1 MQGTQD
7 AATKCRRFCMRTKS
21 PSDFENAECASVDVN
36 LFYEKDYDDLDSKTI
51 NGNYQEAK
59 KICFGCEH
67 RVECA
72 EWGINNETH
81 GMWGGLTPRERQKL
95 RKIRGIKVTNATLS

>member
-1 MQGTQD
+1 MQD
-7 AATKCRRFCMRTKS
+7 AATKCRRFCMRAKS

-59 KICFGCEH
+59 KICMGCQH

-95 RKIRGIKVTNATLS
+95 RKIRDIKVTNAVLS

>member
-1 MQGTQD
+1 
-7 AATKCRRFCMRTKS
+7 MRIKS
-21 PSDFENAECASVDVN
+21 PSDFENAKCSSFDVN
-36 LFYEKDYDDLDSKTI
+36 LFYEKDFDDLDSKII

-59 KICFGCEH
+59 KICMSCEH
-67 RVECA
+67 IVECA

-95 RKIRGIKVTNATLS
+95 RKISNIKVTNPTLS